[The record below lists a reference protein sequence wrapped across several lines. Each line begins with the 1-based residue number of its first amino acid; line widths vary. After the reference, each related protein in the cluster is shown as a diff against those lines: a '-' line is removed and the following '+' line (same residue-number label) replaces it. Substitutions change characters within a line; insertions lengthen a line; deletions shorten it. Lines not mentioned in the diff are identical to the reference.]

1 MHTHRHTH
9 ACAHTHTCTHTHTH
23 IYIYIYIHMCMYM
36 QFVFYIAE
44 GSLGVKLPTIWTDG
58 KAEVGRVRRE
68 TVKRKK
74 IQVRGK
80 LEESRNTVFFPRAFE
95 RRVLLVV
102 GVCQT
107 FSHLHIFTSSHNI
120 FKSSHLLILASS
132 HLHISHLH
140 ILTSSHPH
148 PSSHLLIFTSTHLHI
163 FSS

>member
-1 MHTHRHTH
+1 MKEMIPKNFGSIRSLAFRGLWVRDGRTRGHAHTHRHTH
-9 ACAHTHTCTHTHTH
+9 ACAHTHTCTHTHMHTH
-23 IYIYIYIHMCMYM
+23 THTHIYIYIHMCMYM

-80 LEESRNTVFFPRAFE
+80 VEESRNTVFFPRAFE

-107 FSHLHIFTSSHNI
+107 FSHLHIFT
-120 FKSSHLLILASS
+120 
-132 HLHISHLH
+132 
-140 ILTSSHPH
+140 
-148 PSSHLLIFTSTHLHI
+148 
-163 FSS
+163 